1 MQAGLTPAQFD
12 ALIHAYCDWAEDEE
26 RRVLR
31 EGVAPSP
38 LQTADARRIGVKHPD
53 RVRLL
58 ETPAMPSPEHPL
70 FQAVVGRSRLI
81 PPETEAL
88 TLGYGIY
95 IHTAHRGERSIVAH
109 ELKHVAQQEALGGLR
124 PFYRK
129 YLAECF
135 IHGYPNG
142 PMEREAMG
150 VEEAFSLLPAPDLVS
165 GKGKIH
171 PRYGL
176 FPG

>member
-1 MQAGLTPAQFD
+1 MPNELTPAQFD
-12 ALIHAYCDWAEDEE
+12 ELLTAYCRWAEGEE
-26 RRVLR
+26 QRILR
-31 EGVAPSP
+31 EGVA
-38 LQTADARRIGVKHPD
+38 LDALRAGDARSIGVKHPG

-70 FQAVVGRSRLI
+70 FLPVVGRSRLI

-95 IHTAHRGERSIVAH
+95 VHSAHRGERGLVAH

-135 IHGYPNG
+135 AHGYPNG
-142 PMEREAMG
+142 PMEQEAMR
-150 VEEAFSLLPAPDLVS
+150 VEEAFSRLPLR
-165 GKGKIH
+165 G
-171 PRYGL
+171 
-176 FPG
+176 

>member
-1 MQAGLTPAQFD
+1 MQTGLTPARFD
-12 ALIHAYCDWAEDEE
+12 ELLGSYCAWAEGEE
-26 RRVLR
+26 RRILR
-31 EGVAPSP
+31 EGVALGP
-38 LQTADARRIGVKHPD
+38 LPAADARRIGVKHPE

-58 ETPAMPSPEHPL
+58 ETSAMPSPEHPL
-70 FQAVVGRSRLI
+70 FLAVFGRSRLI
-81 PPETEAL
+81 PPDTEAL

-95 IHTAHRGERSIVAH
+95 IHTAHRGTRSIVAH

-135 IHGYPNG
+135 THGYPNG

-150 VEEAFSLLPAPDLVS
+150 VEEAFSRENP
-165 GKGKIH
+165 
-171 PRYGL
+171 
-176 FPG
+176 

>member
-1 MQAGLTPAQFD
+1 MQTGLTSTQFD
-12 ALIHAYCDWAEDEE
+12 ALMHAYCDWAEGEE
-26 RRVLR
+26 RLILR
-31 EGVAPSP
+31 EGVPPSP

-53 RVRLL
+53 MVRLI

-70 FQAVVGRSRLI
+70 FLAVVGRSRLI

-95 IHTAHRGERSIVAH
+95 IHTARRGERSIVAH
-109 ELKHVAQQEALGGLR
+109 ELKHVAQQEELGGLR

-135 IHGYPNG
+135 THGYPNG

-150 VEEAFSLLPAPDLVS
+150 VEEAFAGENPV
-165 GKGKIH
+165 
-171 PRYGL
+171 
-176 FPG
+176 